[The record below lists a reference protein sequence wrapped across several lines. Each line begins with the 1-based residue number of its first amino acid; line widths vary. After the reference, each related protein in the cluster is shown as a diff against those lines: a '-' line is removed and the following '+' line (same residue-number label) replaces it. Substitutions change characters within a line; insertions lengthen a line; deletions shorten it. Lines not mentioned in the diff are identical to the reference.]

1 MNSRHYREERQ
12 RREQMIKKIG
22 MGIPVTETII
32 DKGHKNGP
40 ERHVLTSTGIIVIYN
55 YFSGK
60 MITKLIARPN
70 QLKRFSKVP
79 TEVVEIARL
88 HMKLGYNH
96 L

>member
-1 MNSRHYREERQ
+1 MNSRHYQNDRQ
-12 RREQMIKKIG
+12 RREQKIKEIG
-22 MGIPVTETII
+22 LGTPVTETII

-55 YFSGK
+55 YYTGK

-70 QLKRFSKVP
+70 QLKRFENVP
-79 TEVVEIARL
+79 EIIVVIAKE
-88 HMKLGYNH
+88 HQKKGYNH